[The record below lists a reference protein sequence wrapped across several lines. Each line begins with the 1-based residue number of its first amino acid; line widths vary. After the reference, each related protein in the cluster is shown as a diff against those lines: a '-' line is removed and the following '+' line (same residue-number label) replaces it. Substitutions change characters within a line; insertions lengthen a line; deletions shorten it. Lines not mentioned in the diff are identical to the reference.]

1 MSAFVFLFVIDCAK
15 YQLHRRKN
23 SRCVGP
29 AMDFW
34 KSEAFSIIDFKKL
47 LNIGLLLFKHDFI
60 FIAKLNLFV
69 RSGINLMFEPLSLF
83 AVICNLTLQ
92 FFSSNYHLSQF
103 NQIFEKSTASFVVS
117 LRISL
122 LLLQAGV
129 VVGHVKKISFQFLIF
144 KLKFAR
150 RI

>member
-1 MSAFVFLFVIDCAK
+1 MFIIDCAK

-29 AMDFW
+29 AIDFC
-34 KSEAFSIIDFKKL
+34 KSEAFSIIDVKKL

-60 FIAKLNLFV
+60 FIAKLNFV
-69 RSGINLMFEPLSLF
+69 RSGIKLMFEPLSLF

-92 FFSSNYHLSQF
+92 FFSSNYTYCRNSIKFLK
-103 NQIFEKSTASFVVS
+103 KSTASFVVS
-117 LRISL
+117 LRILL

-129 VVGHVKKISFQFLIF
+129 VVGHVQKISFQF
-144 KLKFAR
+144 
-150 RI
+150 

>member
-23 SRCVGP
+23 SHCVGP

-34 KSEAFSIIDFKKL
+34 KSEAFSIIDVKKL

-60 FIAKLNLFV
+60 FIAIK
-69 RSGINLMFEPLSLF
+69 LMFEPLSLF

-92 FFSSNYHLSQF
+92 FFSSNYVLSQF

-117 LRISL
+117 LRILL

>member
-1 MSAFVFLFVIDCAK
+1 MHECFCIFTCYRLCEIAK

-23 SRCVGP
+23 SCCVGP

-34 KSEAFSIIDFKKL
+34 KSEAFSIIDVKKL

-60 FIAKLNLFV
+60 FIAKLSLFV
-69 RSGINLMFEPLSLF
+69 RSGIKLMFEPLSLL

-92 FFSSNYHLSQF
+92 FFV
-103 NQIFEKSTASFVVS
+103 QITYCRNSIKFLKKSTASFVVS
-117 LRISL
+117 LRILL

-129 VVGHVKKISFQFLIF
+129 VVGHVKKISFQF
-144 KLKFAR
+144 
-150 RI
+150 